1 MCGQY
6 KANHVCPFVVDRT
19 RRTTAQQ
26 TDPVFVPRVSLEG
39 AVTITVRRRPKLPEL
54 KAEPTA

>member
-1 MCGQY
+1 MTHNPAGSP
-6 KANHVCPFVVDRT
+6 HRIT
-19 RRTTAQQ
+19 
-26 TDPVFVPRVSLEG
+26 PVLWHGEPRLEQGEVLCKGVSLEG